1 MVRTRLFQ
9 LVLLV
14 AGCVLVLSETQLHAA
29 PQRNEEKQK
38 FGNGAL
44 LRRMFGAGEAA
55 KDSAKQSLE
64 KARTAQ
70 KEALEATRRRI
81 SSDAEKLKE
90 TLGLKQPAENL
101 EETEKKAA
109 ANRIAGQTSPALEPR
124 NQFAPQAPQRR
135 SIADDSR
142 ERTPAKAISGATPR
156 ANASNSF
163 QPKPNALPGA
173 GPNQVKNQPR
183 DIQVPELSITDET
196 PAPRNQPRVP
206 TQPTFAAAPPTIPTA
221 NQGTDAPIVET
232 EETKPQP
239 KTFGAFGVI
248 VSDDATAGLS
258 IKSVKPK
265 SVAASI
271 GLRSGDTIKNVAGL
285 DVTVVEEIDSL
296 VEVLEPEDEFEIT
309 FIRDGKSQTQTF
321 SIPKK

>member
-1 MVRTRLFQ
+1 MRRTRIFRSVLFVVGF
-9 LVLLV
+9 VLL
-14 AGCVLVLSETQLHAA
+14 LSQTQLHAA
-29 PQRNEEKQK
+29 QQRNDEKQK

-44 LRRMFGAGEAA
+44 LRRMFGSGEAA

-90 TLGLKQPAENL
+90 TLGFKQPAENR
-101 EETEKKAA
+101 EEAEKKAA
-109 ANRIAGQTSPALEPR
+109 VNRNSGPASPALEPR

-142 ERTPAKAISGATPR
+142 ERTPATAISRATPR
-156 ANASNSF
+156 TNGPNQA
-163 QPKPNALPGA
+163 KPNALPGGA
-173 GPNQVKNQPR
+173 PNRLETQSRNL
-183 DIQVPELSITDET
+183 QVPEFSIGDNA

-206 TQPTFAAAPPTIPTA
+206 TQPTFAATPPATA
-221 NQGTDAPIVET
+221 DLKHRADASILEM
-232 EETKPQP
+232 EENKPQS

-248 VSDDATAGLS
+248 VADDATAGLR
-258 IKSVKPK
+258 IQSVKQK

-271 GLRSGDTIKNVAGL
+271 GLRQGDTIKSIAGL
-285 DVTVVEEIDSL
+285 DVTAVEEIDSL
-296 VEVLEPEDEFEIT
+296 VEVLEPEDEFEIV
-309 FIRDGKSQTQTF
+309 FIRDGKSQTETF